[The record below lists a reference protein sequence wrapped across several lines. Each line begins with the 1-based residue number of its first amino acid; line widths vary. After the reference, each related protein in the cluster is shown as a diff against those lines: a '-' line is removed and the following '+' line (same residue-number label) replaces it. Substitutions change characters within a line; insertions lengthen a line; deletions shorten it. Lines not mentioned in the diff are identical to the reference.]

1 MMKKKIGKRKSGKR
15 SSGAPMKSQYVRDLK
30 DKSTV
35 ASTFLVLEKEER
47 KKKDGTP
54 YLQVKLSDR
63 TGTLRGKCWEK
74 VREMDSLFNAGDII
88 YVKGEAEIYHDNLEL
103 SLALGNV
110 RRCLPSE
117 VLWSDYIKTTDK
129 DIESMFSEMKSEAQ
143 NFRNEHLRK
152 LLLLFFDD
160 EEFSSVFKKTPGAKI
175 HHHNYVGGLLEHTYA
190 VFSICKT
197 FSSIYGTLD
206 KELLLA
212 GAILHDIGKM
222 RDYTYKLNI
231 DITDSGGLVGHI
243 VSGNEMLA
251 ERLKKLP
258 DFPDDLALRLRH
270 LIVSHHNKGEWGS
283 PVEPRFSEA
292 AALHYAD
299 LADSHISQFI
309 AIEEEEKGKE
319 RSASWS
325 AFNHALSRMLY
336 LGKKK

>member
-1 MMKKKIGKRKSGKR
+1 MGRRRMGRGVVD
-15 SSGAPMKSQYVRDLK
+15 APMKSQYVHDLK
-30 DKSTV
+30 DKSVV

-54 YLQVKLSDR
+54 YLQIKLSDK
-63 TGTLRGKCWEK
+63 TGTLRAKCWERVK
-74 VREMDSLFNAGDII
+74 EMAALFNVGDIV
-88 YVKGEAEIYHDNLEL
+88 YVKGETEVYHDNLEL
-103 SLALGNV
+103 SLVFGNV
-110 RRCLPSE
+110 RRCLQSE

-129 DIESMFSEMKSEAQ
+129 DIESMFSEMKGEVLL
-143 NFRNEHLRK
+143 FKNEHLKK

-160 EEFSSVFKKTPGAKI
+160 AEFASSFKKTPGAKI

-190 VFSICKT
+190 VFSICKA
-197 FSSIYGTLD
+197 FSSIYNELD
-206 KELLLA
+206 RELLLA
-212 GAILHDIGKM
+212 GAMLHDIGKI

-243 VSGNEMLA
+243 ISGNEMLA
-251 ERLKKLP
+251 EKISRIPEFPEELGLK
-258 DFPDDLALRLRH
+258 LRH
-270 LIVSHHNKGEWGS
+270 LIVSHHNTGEWGS

-309 AIEEEEKGKE
+309 SIEEDEKGKE
-319 RSASWS
+319 RTSSWS
-325 AFNHALSRMLY
+325 SFSHSLQRMLY